1 MIRSAPQ
8 PLYMM
13 LSARVE
19 NWGPS
24 IQIMVLSVWSFMP
37 LSSSCRTCATRLSN
51 QATSLV
57 LKGSPNAAWATMLV
71 PSKKLT
77 GRTPFVRS
85 MTWDGRM
92 KSPGAISSRSEPTAE
107 KARMAFTPSD
117 LRAEIFARDGT
128 LVGEMLWP
136 LPWRARKAIFVPD
149 GKEQT
154 VIGEL
159 GKPQG
164 WRGKILW
171 GDGQQTRAVKN
182 RVPSPD

>member
-1 MIRSAPQ
+1 MHKHPYPSSASLASLDSGKTLILIKSAPQ

-24 IQIMVLSVWSFMP
+24 IQIMVLSVWSFTP
-37 LSSSCRTCATRLSN
+37 LPSSSNTCLTRLSN

-57 LKGSPNAAWATMLV
+57 LKGSPNVAWATMLV

-85 MTWDGRM
+85 ITWDGRM

-107 KARMAFTPSD
+107 KARIAFTPRD

-128 LVGEMLWP
+128 LVGEMVWP

-149 GKEQT
+149 GKEQM

-164 WRGKILW
+164 
-171 GDGQQTRAVKN
+171 
-182 RVPSPD
+182 